1 MLTTTRQ
8 QLLKDILSQPTAPFR
23 EVHVLRCVSAHLQR
37 AGVPCCEDPIGNLLV
52 GVDSRAAY
60 RRLLRERSEQ
70 PVRLFIAH
78 MDHPGFQ
85 GVRWLDEKRLAVKWL
100 GGSPI
105 KHLAGAGVWLSDG
118 ENMREEGC
126 LRKVKL
132 LKQGRAMDSAVVQLK
147 GKRASGQPARQ
158 LFGGLQFRA
167 PYWRSGKRIYA
178 RAVDDLAGVF
188 VIVSTAIDLFK
199 RGKASHPPFLGLL
212 TRAEEVGF
220 VGAVRHFDLGWLDE
234 RRRPLVCVSLEA
246 SRTLPGA
253 RIGKGPVVR
262 LGDRCTTF
270 DPGGMRLLSDL
281 AERLLPGR
289 HQRRIM
295 DGGACEATAAT
306 AWGIPTIGLTL
317 PLGNYH
323 NQCFDGGM
331 DCLKAQGPAPEF
343 VHCDD
348 IDGLLRLCRGLMRPG
363 LAWQAP
369 WAGTQARLRKNAQRL
384 KGYT

>member
-23 EVHVLRCVSAHLQR
+23 EVHVLRCVTTHLQH
-37 AGVPCCEDPIGNLLV
+37 AGVPCFEDPAGNLIV
-52 GVDSRAAY
+52 GVGSRAAY

-78 MDHPGFQ
+78 MDHPGFH

-100 GGSPI
+100 GGSPV
-105 KHLAGAGVWLSDG
+105 KHVAGAEVWLSDG
-118 ENMREEGC
+118 ERVLGEGR

-132 LKQGRAMDSAVVQLK
+132 LKQGWAMDSAVVQFNSELA
-147 GKRASGQPARQ
+147 RHLPARQ
-158 LFGGLQFRA
+158 LFGGLQFRS

-188 VIVSTAIDLFK
+188 AIVSTAIDLFK
-199 RGKASHPPFLGLL
+199 RGKASRPPFLGLL

-246 SRTLPGA
+246 SRTRPGA

-262 LGDRCTTF
+262 LGDRRTTF
-270 DPGGMRLLSDL
+270 DPGGLRLLSDL
-281 AERLLPGR
+281 AERLLPDR

-295 DGGACEATAAT
+295 DGGSCEATAAT

-323 NQCFDGGM
+323 NQGFDGGM
-331 DCLKAQGPAPEF
+331 DCPKAQGPAPEF
-343 VHCDD
+343 VHGDD
-348 IDGLLRLCRGLMRPG
+348 IGGLLRLCRGLMRPG

-369 WAGTQARLRKNAQRL
+369 WAGTQARLRKNTRRF